1 MMMVYYL
8 MAIMFGF
15 SLIMSQSYFHV
26 PALIKFFEQ
35 RDGKVTRHLRY
46 RKITVP
52 RTSIKSE
59 VLSTLR
65 KNNTNFILRFSS
77 YNENENIFWENG
89 EVVWD
94 FPEDRNNTVS
104 NITMQTHSII
114 HSIVEW

>member
-1 MMMVYYL
+1 MMVYYL

-26 PALIKFFEQ
+26 PALIKLFEQ

-46 RKITVP
+46 RTVTVP
-52 RTSIKSE
+52 RASIKSE
-59 VLSTLR
+59 ALPSLR
-65 KNNTNFILRFSS
+65 KNNTRVTLRFSP
-77 YNENENIFWENG
+77 YYENENIFWDNG

-94 FPEDRNNTVS
+94 LIEDRNNNTVS